1 MEYKSVFFAKE
12 GEKGLNETSASHLCA
27 LASQVKA
34 RYESVLKNVSFV
46 DSFIDVVG
54 SDANPKQTNIGM
66 KSIEIIDE
74 AIKEI
79 GKLNAFISW
88 FAEAREVLENI
99 RKTTNRIDLYSW
111 MEASGIEK
119 PEEPVLTSSE
129 VKNSTLDS
137 IINELSVKDRQM
149 YLALEAKA
157 SVYGKFIHPD
167 QPMDRA
173 RNRMHEVVSK
183 PYVSEGRG
191 RDTIIY
197 HHVPSIDTELV
208 DAEFNKLQAEYR
220 KIEQQLNHMKS
231 DLRKKLSIRNTEEN
245 NERNLRLQKYKEERA
260 AYDNK
265 MCELTLQYNQ
275 WMLDENTKYYVNPTG
290 RFVIGGPQGDSGLT
304 GRKIIVDTYGGSAPH
319 GGGAFSGK
327 DPTKV
332 DRSAA
337 YASRYVAKNIVAA
350 GLADKCLVQ
359 LAYAIGIARPVS
371 VMVDTYGTGKVSD
384 EKLAEA
390 VNKVFDLRPTAIIR
404 DLDLRK
410 PIYRKL
416 AAYGHMGRTDRGVR
430 WEDTDRSDALLEAVK

>member
-34 RYESVLKNVSFV
+34 HHESILKNVGFI

-54 SDANPKQTNIGM
+54 SDASPKQTDIGM
-66 KSIEIIDE
+66 KSIEEIDE

-79 GKLNAFISW
+79 GKMNAFISW
-88 FAEAREVLENI
+88 FAEARELLENF
-99 RKTTNRIDLYSW
+99 RKMINITNIDSW
-111 MEASGIEK
+111 MKASGIERPEK
-119 PEEPVLTSSE
+119 PELTSSE
-129 VKNSTLDS
+129 VKNSTLDDM
-137 IINELSVKDRQM
+137 IAELSIKDRQM

-220 KIEQQLNHMKS
+220 KVEQQLNHMKS
-231 DLRKKLSIRNTEEN
+231 DLRKKLNIRNTEEN
-245 NERNLRLQKYKEERA
+245 NERNLRLRKYKEERA

-265 MCELTLQYNQ
+265 MRELTLQFNQ
-275 WMLDENTKYYVNPTG
+275 WVLDENAKISKIKFIIPDNLKETYTYLE
-290 RFVIGGPQGDSGLT
+290 SLT
-304 GRKIIVDTYGGSAPH
+304 P
-319 GGGAFSGK
+319 
-327 DPTKV
+327 
-332 DRSAA
+332 
-337 YASRYVAKNIVAA
+337 KN
-350 GLADKCLVQ
+350 
-359 LAYAIGIARPVS
+359 
-371 VMVDTYGTGKVSD
+371 
-384 EKLAEA
+384 
-390 VNKVFDLRPTAIIR
+390 
-404 DLDLRK
+404 
-410 PIYRKL
+410 
-416 AAYGHMGRTDRGVR
+416 
-430 WEDTDRSDALLEAVK
+430 